1 MRAILIVHANSPVTK
16 RDGLAADRKLLMK
29 ARDVKRSMNTTKFL
43 KHGLPI
49 PRGVIILIMNDYG
62 SNWLQEPCLNM
73 KLHQEAEK
81 IKD

>member
-1 MRAILIVHANSPVTK
+1 MKAILIVLANRPVTK
-16 RDGLAADRKLLMK
+16 KNGLAADQKILIM
-29 ARDVKRSMNTTKFL
+29 AMDVKRSMSTTKFL

-49 PRGVIILIMNDYG
+49 PSGVIFLMMIDYG
-62 SNWLQEPCLNM
+62 TTWLQEPCLNM